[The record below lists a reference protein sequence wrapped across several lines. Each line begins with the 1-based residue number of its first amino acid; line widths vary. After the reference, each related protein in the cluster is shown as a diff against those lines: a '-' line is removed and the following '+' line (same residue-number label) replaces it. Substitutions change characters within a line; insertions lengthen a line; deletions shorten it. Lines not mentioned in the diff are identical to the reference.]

1 MAPEMSSDEP
11 KRAITSFGDCEKYDR
26 TVFDTLDERSHRS
39 SETTSGRSHCRF
51 VRRPLGMTR

>member
-1 MAPEMSSDEP
+1 MSSDEP

-26 TVFDTLDERSHRS
+26 TVFDTLDERSHRL
-39 SETTSGRSHCRF
+39 SEKTSGRSHCRF